1 MSRLDASA
9 RSGTPRGARAGR
21 TRAGAVP
28 GRRVGAT
35 AVALWLLAGAG
46 LGLTGAAAQTSGAAP
61 PAPRELPAEPPAF
74 TPSEETPEQFPPG
87 EGRDDTFASCTG
99 CHNFKLVAAQ
109 GMSRRQWEDS
119 LDWMVR
125 RHGMPELSG
134 AERERVLS
142 YLEGAFPPR
151 APAAQRGWQNPFLR

>member
-1 MSRLDASA
+1 
-9 RSGTPRGARAGR
+9 
-21 TRAGAVP
+21 
-28 GRRVGAT
+28 
-35 AVALWLLAGAG
+35 
-46 LGLTGAAAQTSGAAP
+46 
-61 PAPRELPAEPPAF
+61 
-74 TPSEETPEQFPPG
+74 
-87 EGRDDTFASCTG
+87 
-99 CHNFKLVAAQ
+99 
-109 GMSRRQWEDS
+109 MSRRQWEDS